1 MSVKTFTVEVQPD
14 FLEREAEA
22 KPVQAVAEL
31 IWNSADADA
40 TQIDVR
46 IEQNAI
52 GMTGIVVTDN
62 GLGIPYHQAPALF
75 TRLGGSW
82 KKPGGRTTMR
92 GRVLHGHEG
101 RGRFKTFALGR
112 VADWHVTY

>member
-1 MSVKTFTVEVQPD
+1 MFVKTFTVEVQPD

-52 GMTGIVVTDN
+52 GMTHHPRQMVFLWPIA
-62 GLGIPYHQAPALF
+62 LWQPSSQSPPAAQALWPSPAQRTLF
-75 TRLGGSW
+75 AERLGS
-82 KKPGGRTTMR
+82 
-92 GRVLHGHEG
+92 RV
-101 RGRFKTFALGR
+101 FAVIRRYLR
-112 VADWHVTY
+112 SLPSRCA